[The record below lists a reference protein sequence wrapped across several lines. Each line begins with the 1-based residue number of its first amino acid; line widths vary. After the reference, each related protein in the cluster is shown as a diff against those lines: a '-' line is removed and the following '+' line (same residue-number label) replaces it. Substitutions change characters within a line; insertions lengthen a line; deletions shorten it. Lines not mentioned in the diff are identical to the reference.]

1 MENFTEDQK
10 SNICKSLI
18 TLKFNKGEN
27 ILNEGEAGSS
37 FFIIKKGE
45 VQVLKGVKVV
55 RVLHEN
61 DSFGEGVLL
70 DDNHL
75 RACTCRALEETLC
88 LSLGKE
94 DLISILGDQVQ
105 NMILKN
111 NLKWTVEKAKHLS
124 KLVPMQK
131 EQLYSIFRKKQYKAG
146 DVILQKGK
154 AVCKRIVIC
163 Q

>member
-1 MENFTEDQK
+1 M
-10 SNICKSLI
+10 
-18 TLKFNKGEN
+18 
-27 ILNEGEAGSS
+27 NEGEAGSS

-45 VQVLKGVKVV
+45 VDVLKGQKVV
-55 RVLHEN
+55 RTLQEK

-75 RACTCRALEETLC
+75 RACTCRALSETLC

-94 DLISILGDQVQ
+94 NLISILGDQVHK
-105 NMILKN
+105 MILKN
-111 NLKWTVEKAKHLS
+111 NLKWTIEKTKHLS

-131 EQLYSIFRKKQYKAG
+131 EQLYGIFEEKKYKAG
-146 DVILQKGK
+146 DIILQKGI

-163 Q
+163 